1 MTGTRA
7 PDDMRLPTRRRL
19 CGLLVL
25 LPLAACASV
34 KPEWYRLTAIP
45 GRPRAARPMRI
56 ELRDVRLARYLD
68 RPDLV
73 RAAGGTR
80 LMIEDGQRWAGPLD
94 EMIAQVL
101 AQDLEQRL
109 PGSTVL
115 RERGALAGEP
125 ALVAGVEID
134 RFETD
139 GAGQA
144 VLSAKFTIRPAASD
158 GAIRDGRVEAGVAP
172 SGLGTNALVQA
183 LSEALAHLA
192 DRMVET
198 FPT

>member
-1 MTGTRA
+1 
-7 PDDMRLPTRRRL
+7 MRRPTRRRL
-19 CGLLVL
+19 CGLLFL
-25 LPLAACASV
+25 LPLAACASA
-34 KPEWYRLTAIP
+34 KTEWYRLTAIP

-80 LMIEDGQRWAGPLD
+80 LMVEDGQRWAGPLD

-109 PGSTVL
+109 PGCTVL

-125 ALVAGVEID
+125 ELVAGVEID

-144 VLSAKFTIRPAASD
+144 VLSAKFTIRPAGS
-158 GAIRDGRVEAGVAP
+158 GSAIRDGRVEASAAP

-183 LSEALAHLA
+183 LSEALAQLA
-192 DRMVET
+192 DRMVEAFT
-198 FPT
+198 P